1 MAIIRHTLAPDG
13 DHTRAAV
20 RRDVRARAMRAR
32 AWLASP
38 TRRPN
43 DLQSVIRTKS
53 ALLRWQLS
61 ASYEHAQ
68 QFVVDFSDP
77 TRLT

>member
-1 MAIIRHTLAPDG
+1 MAWQRLARTGIRAVMAIIRHTLAPDG

-43 DLQSVIRTKS
+43 DLQSVVRTKS
-53 ALLRWQLS
+53 
-61 ASYEHAQ
+61 
-68 QFVVDFSDP
+68 VVTD
-77 TRLT
+77 